1 MQETGSEF
9 FMATVIGTA
18 AGLLSR
24 SAAGHAVQLL
34 SALDR
39 FRADSGMAG
48 APSDV
53 EIQRRTRA
61 RLEESMNPN
70 EFADSWA
77 LGSELSVEEA
87 AALAEDA
94 LGRLGA

>member
-1 MQETGSEF
+1 
-9 FMATVIGTA
+9 
-18 AGLLSR
+18 
-24 SAAGHAVQLL
+24 
-34 SALDR
+34 
-39 FRADSGMAG
+39 MAG